1 MDIEKRSIFVFLIII
16 KTSLKMTE
24 SDIMETELGE
34 SGILIE
40 HSTVYSASAD
50 LNYFE
55 RLMTIIDGNI
65 PIFAQ

>member
-1 MDIEKRSIFVFLIII
+1 
-16 KTSLKMTE
+16 MTE